1 MYNEVYRTIVE
12 IRMKKDRIMRLCQ
25 SIAGQLLT
33 ILGVGLVAIGLLI
46 SSTLITMNEQ
56 KMDNSFVSFTL
67 KVEREIDGIQR
78 LVINDHNNGEPTDK
92 NLLSSLQ
99 RSFEAYREKIALDAI
114 YANDILLTTNLSAI
128 ETKFKSIDTLLNDDG
143 DQVISSDDFSVIT
156 TEMMLMKDLLEEN
169 KGIFVQRVRQT
180 TNLVSKKINTIG
192 IALATLILLLSGFIV
207 KQLILPL
214 RKITKS
220 FKEHAEEYKTEE
232 ITYSSTNELGVIVEH
247 YNQVSSQINSLQD
260 MNVKIN
266 EFIDF
271 HEVIEF
277 VYKNF
282 KRFMP
287 YNRIGVSILIEGGR
301 KVRAI
306 DLMTDGKVELGSN
319 YTIPIE
325 GTSLGKLMQSK
336 EVRIINDLEAYSS
349 SRPESESTR
358 KILQEGIQS
367 SLTLPLYVSDKCI
380 GFLFFSSTEK
390 NVYNQSHVGF
400 IKMMADPLAN
410 SIQKSFIHEDL
421 ILTTINGFAK
431 LVEERDADTGDHLER
446 MKAYCE
452 LVAKIALEEPMCKN
466 EINEQLLFTVA
477 RHSVL
482 HDIGKIGIPDA
493 ILLKNGRLTAEEF
506 EVIKTHP
513 VIGARTLEEMSRNAG
528 QQENNIFN
536 DAIDIVKYHHEKFD
550 GTGYP
555 EGLKGKEI
563 PMVARIVAIGDVFD
577 ALSSK
582 RVYKDKFGFEASFE
596 ILIESSGTHF
606 DPDLI
611 ELVVKHKDDFYQL
624 YEKFHRN
631 V

>member
-1 MYNEVYRTIVE
+1 
-12 IRMKKDRIMRLCQ
+12 MRLHQ

-46 SSTLITMNEQ
+46 SSTLTTMKDQ
-56 KMDNSFVSFTL
+56 KTDNSFVSFTL
-67 KVEREIDGIQR
+67 KVEREIDAIQR
-78 LVINDHNNGEPTDK
+78 LIIDGYNDGAATDERP
-92 NLLSSLQ
+92 LSSLQ
-99 RSFEAYREKIALDAI
+99 MSYDAYRLKVTSDVA
-114 YANDILLTTNLSAI
+114 YADDILVMDNLS
-128 ETKFKSIDTLLNDDG
+128 TIDIKLKKIDALLKADG
-143 DQVISSDDFSVIT
+143 DRLISLDEFNVLT

-169 KGIFVQRVRQT
+169 KGVFIQRVRHT
-180 TNLVSKKINTIG
+180 TSLVSKKINTIG
-192 IALATLILLLSGFIV
+192 VALAILILLLFGFIV

-220 FKEHAEEYKTEE
+220 LKEHAEAYKTEE
-232 ITYSSTNELGVIVEH
+232 INYSGTNELGLIVEH
-247 YNQVSSQINSLQD
+247 YNQVSAQINSLQE

-287 YNRIGVSILIEGGR
+287 YNRIGVSILIDGGR

-325 GTSLGKLMQSK
+325 GTSLGRLIDSK
-336 EVRIINDLEAYSS
+336 EVRLINDLEAYSS
-349 SRPESESTR
+349 SRPQSESTR
-358 KILQEGIQS
+358 KILQEGIKS

-452 LVAKIALEEPMCKN
+452 LVAKIALENPICKN

-493 ILLKNGRLTAEEF
+493 ILLKNGRLTTEEF

-513 VIGARTLEEMSRNAG
+513 VIGARILEEMSLNAG

-555 EGLKGKEI
+555 EGLKGKDI

-596 ILIESSGTHF
+596 ILTESSGTHF

-611 ELVVKHKDDFYQL
+611 ELVVNHKDDFYQL

-631 V
+631 A